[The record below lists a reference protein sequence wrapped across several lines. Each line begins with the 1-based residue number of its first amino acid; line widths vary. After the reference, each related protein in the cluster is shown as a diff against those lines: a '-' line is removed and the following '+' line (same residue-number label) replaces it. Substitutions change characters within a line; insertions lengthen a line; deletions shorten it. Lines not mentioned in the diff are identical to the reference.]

1 MKKLT
6 INLGANKERD
16 AWTAM
21 LRRQRRKMSA
31 VATLNAIEF
40 IDFLIKW
47 GSQRNE
53 RYAKRPGTLKG
64 RK

>member
-16 AWTAM
+16 SIRAKVKRDRKSWAVCKSANEYQDYL
-21 LRRQRRKMSA
+21 LRW
-31 VATLNAIEF
+31 
-40 IDFLIKW
+40 ID
-47 GSQRNE
+47 QRNE